1 MNPRAALRAIAGH
14 ELPPPLEDVL
24 DRLAASAWPEVAW
37 RWSRLTPSGFPVE
50 LTPGPDGLSW
60 AAEVAP
66 PEFPDADR
74 LGAALRLLEKA
85 GQPCLEPLPG
95 RSASARF
102 GAWIGGKPDGR
113 LKVYAELADTPLLQQ
128 RAPSGG
134 RPEPVAATSGGCTE
148 PVAAARGDLS
158 DLAETVAVPRGGR
171 SEPVAVVASGGPV
184 VPGSRGGLPY
194 LLPEAVGAVV
204 GRLPD
209 GARPRMAGVEP
220 RTGKTELYFRL
231 PVLEDPLDLLPLLL
245 ESGHAAAV
253 RALEEHLPGGLGR
266 LRGRRLGLSVA
277 WHSGSR
283 GRPRLALF
291 ASARTLFP
299 EEPEPSPGVRR
310 GLVTLAL
317 DPEGL
322 SLPVAVA
329 LSPVPARP

>member
-1 MNPRAALRAIAGH
+1 MKAALRAIAGH
-14 ELPPPLEDVL
+14 DLPPLLDDLL
-24 DRLAASAWPEVAW
+24 DRLAAGRWPEVTW
-37 RWSRLTPSGFPVE
+37 RWSRLTPSGCPVE

-74 LGAALRLLEKA
+74 LGEVLRVLEEA

-95 RSASARF
+95 RVASARF

-113 LKVYAELADTPLLQQ
+113 LKVYAELADGP
-128 RAPSGG
+128 PYPM
-134 RPEPVAATSGGCTE
+134 PEPIA
-148 PVAAARGDLS
+148 
-158 DLAETVAVPRGGR
+158 
-171 SEPVAVVASGGPV
+171 AVVA
-184 VPGSRGGLPY
+184 
-194 LLPEAVGAVV
+194 
-204 GRLPD
+204 RLPV
-209 GARPRMAGVEP
+209 GARPRMAGAEP
-220 RTGKTELYFRL
+220 KTGKTELYFRL
-231 PVLEDPLDLLPLLL
+231 PMLDDPLDLLPVLL

-299 EEPEPSPGVRR
+299 EEPEPHPGVRR
-310 GLVTLAL
+310 GLVTMGL

-322 SLPVAVA
+322 SLPVVVA